1 MPGRSHRNRRPGQR
15 PSQSRRR
22 GPQQHS
28 QNSSECKLGQCF
40 RSGRPRTESTDH
52 QRTIHGEFCRESPT
66 TSENGL
72 DEQAEGDTLS
82 TPPEHPLNRKS
93 RTRKRWQLDHRELAR
108 TPPDRSNS
116 SAAQRIRNGTNQDL
130 QADFTFEQIDA
141 QGNGIAGTAQGLPLI
156 TPWDSKV
163 LDIQPTFQ
171 GSGGYGKFIAL
182 EDVETG
188 MRFELHHLDSVGEFS
203 IGQVI
208 PGGTTIGTQ
217 GASGNQRYDF
227 ATHVDIVGTPES
239 VEDFVRSNQSGKFR
253 TQEKKDGA

>member
-1 MPGRSHRNRRPGQR
+1 MNASWGNASALEDLGL
-15 PSQSRRR
+15 S
-22 GPQQHS
+22 QHS
-28 QNSSECKLGQCF
+28 TSEQ
-40 RSGRPRTESTDH
+40 STTTETPTVAEST
-52 QRTIHGEFCRESPT
+52 ST
-66 TSENGL
+66 TSEHGL
-72 DEQAEGDTLS
+72 DQDTGRGRYAVYTTGKTS
-82 TPPEHPLNRKS
+82 SGIGSP
-93 RTRKRWQLDHRELAR
+93 ELAR
-108 TPPDRSNS
+108 DGSWTTANWLEHHSDRSNS

-130 QADFTFEQIDA
+130 QAYDFTFEQIDA

-239 VEDFVRSNQSGKFR
+239 VEDFVRSNQSGQFR
-253 TQEKKDGA
+253 TQEK